1 MILFDS
7 VSKKFGSTTALDNIS
22 LEIKQG
28 EFVFIVGPSGAGK
41 STLLRTLTRE
51 IMPTSGKLMVGHMDI
66 TKIKDKDVPFLRRKV
81 GVVFQD
87 FKLLDDRTVFEN
99 VAITLEVLGKKDEE
113 IAKMVEHILKLVE
126 IWDKRNLFPRQ
137 LSGGEA
143 QRTAIAR
150 AIVGKPDV
158 LLADEPTGDLDP
170 KTAWGVI
177 QLLNEINS
185 WGTTILMATHNQEIV
200 NTLKRRVIIIKDG
213 KYSKNTF
220 PGSCCHYGYV
230 FNFFCS
236 FNFYYFGSWL
246 TISLKIF

>member
-1 MILFDS
+1 MIHFENT
-7 VSKKFGSTTALDNIS
+7 SKKFGSALALDNIS
-22 LEIKQG
+22 LAIKQG

-41 STLLRTLTRE
+41 STLLRILTRE
-51 IMPTSGKLMVGHMDI
+51 VLPSSGKVLVGDVDI
-66 TKIKDKDVPFLRRKV
+66 TKIKTSDVPNFRRKI

-99 VAITLEVLGKKDEE
+99 VALTLEVQNKSDEE
-113 IAKMVEHILKLVE
+113 ILKSVEHTLKLVE
-126 IWDKRNLFPRQ
+126 IWEKRNLFPRQ

-150 AIVGKPDV
+150 AIVGKPDIV
-158 LLADEPTGDLDP
+158 LADEPTGDLDP

-200 NTLKRRVIIIKDG
+200 NTLKRRVVVLKMG
-213 KYSKNTF
+213 KIASDNKQGRYEN
-220 PGSCCHYGYV
+220 
-230 FNFFCS
+230 
-236 FNFYYFGSWL
+236 
-246 TISLKIF
+246 

>member
-1 MILFDS
+1 MIHFEN
-7 VSKKFGSTTALDNIS
+7 VSKKFGSTLALNDID
-22 LEIKQG
+22 LKIKQG

-51 IMPTSGKLMVGHMDI
+51 IIPTGGKIMMGEHDI
-66 TKIKDKDVPFLRRKV
+66 AKIKSRDVPNLRRKV

-87 FKLLDDRTVFEN
+87 FKLLDNMTVFEN
-99 VAITLEVLGKKDEE
+99 VALTLEVQGKSEEE
-113 IAKMVEHILKLVE
+113 IAKAVEHTLKLVE

-158 LLADEPTGDLDP
+158 VLADEPTGDLDP

-200 NTLKRRVIIIKDG
+200 DTLKRRVVILKDG
-213 KYSKNTF
+213 KM
-220 PGSCCHYGYV
+220 
-230 FNFFCS
+230 
-236 FNFYYFGSWL
+236 
-246 TISLKIF
+246 ISDAKEGKYHLKS

>member
-1 MILFDS
+1 MIHFENL
-7 VSKKFGSTTALDNIS
+7 SKKYGSNTTALEDIS
-22 LEIKQG
+22 LEVKQG

-41 STLLRTLTRE
+41 STLLRILTRE
-51 IMPTSGKLMVGHMDI
+51 ITPTSGKVLVGNIDI
-66 TKIKDKDVPFLRRKV
+66 AQMKDSEIPHLRRKV

-87 FKLLDDRTVFEN
+87 FKLLDDKTVFEN
-99 VAITLEVLGKKDEE
+99 VALTLEVLGKTDEE
-113 IAKMVEHILKLVE
+113 INKMVEHILKLVE

-150 AIVGKPDV
+150 AVVGKPDV

-200 NTLKRRVIIIKDG
+200 NTLKKRVVVIKNGKIAKDSKEG
-213 KYSKNTF
+213 KYE
-220 PGSCCHYGYV
+220 
-230 FNFFCS
+230 
-236 FNFYYFGSWL
+236 
-246 TISLKIF
+246 

>member
-1 MILFDS
+1 MIVFNS
-7 VSKKFGSTTALDNIS
+7 VTKKFGSAAALEDVS

-41 STLLRTLTRE
+41 STLLRILTRE
-51 IMPTSGKLMVGHMDI
+51 ILPTSGKVMVGHEDI
-66 TKIKDKDVPFLRRKV
+66 TKIKSASVPNFRRKI

-99 VAITLEVLGKKDEE
+99 VALTLEVQGKTDSE
-113 IAKMVEHILKLVE
+113 ISKMVEHTLKLVE

-150 AIVGKPDV
+150 AIVGKPDIV
-158 LLADEPTGDLDP
+158 LADEPTGDLDP

-185 WGTTILMATHNQEIV
+185 WGTTIVMATHNQEIV
-200 NTLKRRVIIIKDG
+200 NTLKRRVIKLKAGKKSADTKEG
-213 KYSKNTF
+213 KYD
-220 PGSCCHYGYV
+220 
-230 FNFFCS
+230 
-236 FNFYYFGSWL
+236 
-246 TISLKIF
+246 

>member
-1 MILFDS
+1 MILFNS
-7 VSKKFGSTTALDNIS
+7 VSKKFGSTIALDDIN
-22 LEIKQG
+22 LEVKQG

-51 IMPTSGKLMVGHMDI
+51 ILPTSGKIMVGGVDI
-66 TKIKDKDVPFLRRKV
+66 TKIKTSDIPLLRRKV

-99 VAITLEVLGKKDEE
+99 VALTLEVQDKTDEE
-113 IAKMVEHILKLVE
+113 ILKSVEHTLKLVE
-126 IWDKRNLFPRQ
+126 IWDKQNLFPRQ

-158 LLADEPTGDLDP
+158 VLADEPTGDLDP

-200 NTLKRRVIIIKDG
+200 NTLKRRVVIIKAGKITKDTKEG
-213 KYSKNTF
+213 KYE
-220 PGSCCHYGYV
+220 
-230 FNFFCS
+230 
-236 FNFYYFGSWL
+236 
-246 TISLKIF
+246 

>member
-1 MILFDS
+1 MIHFEN
-7 VSKKFGSTTALDNIS
+7 VSKKFGSTLALDDIE
-22 LEIKQG
+22 LKIKQG

-41 STLLRTLTRE
+41 STLLRILTRE
-51 IMPTSGKLMVGHMDI
+51 ILPTDGKIIIGETDI
-66 TKIKDKDVPFLRRKV
+66 TKIKDREVPNLRRKV

-87 FKLLDDRTVFEN
+87 FKLLDNMTVFEN
-99 VAITLEVLGKKDEE
+99 VALTLEVQGKSDQE
-113 IAKMVEHILKLVE
+113 IAKAVEHTLKLVE

-150 AIVGKPDV
+150 AIVGKPDIV
-158 LLADEPTGDLDP
+158 LADEPTGDLDP

-200 NTLKRRVIIIKDG
+200 DTLKRRVVILRNGKIASDTKEG
-213 KYSKNTF
+213 KY
-220 PGSCCHYGYV
+220 H
-230 FNFFCS
+230 
-236 FNFYYFGSWL
+236 
-246 TISLKIF
+246 LKS

>member
-1 MILFDS
+1 MILFEN
-7 VSKKFGSTTALDNIS
+7 VSKKFGSTVALDNIS

-41 STLLRTLTRE
+41 STLLRILTRE
-51 IMPTSGKLMVGHMDI
+51 LIPSSGKVMVNNADI
-66 TKIKDKDVPFLRRKV
+66 SKIKDVPHFRRKV
-81 GVVFQD
+81 GMVFQD

-99 VAITLEVLGKKDEE
+99 VALSLEVQNKSDEE
-113 IAKMVEHILKLVE
+113 ISKMVEHILKLVE

-137 LSGGEA
+137 LSGGEG

-150 AIVGKPDV
+150 AVVGKPEV

-200 NTLKRRVIIIKDG
+200 NTLKRRVLIIKAGKIVKDSKEG
-213 KYSKNTF
+213 KYE
-220 PGSCCHYGYV
+220 
-230 FNFFCS
+230 
-236 FNFYYFGSWL
+236 
-246 TISLKIF
+246 

>member
-1 MILFDS
+1 MILFEQ
-7 VSKKFGSTTALDNIS
+7 VSKKFGSTTALDEIS

-28 EFVFIVGPSGAGK
+28 EFVFVVGPSGAGK
-41 STLLRTLTRE
+41 TTLLKILTRE
-51 IMPTSGKLMVGHMDI
+51 VSPTSGKALVNNMDLV
-66 TKIKDKDVPFLRRKV
+66 KLKDKDIPNLRRKV

-87 FKLLDDRTVFEN
+87 FKLLDDLTVFEN
-99 VAITLEVLGKKDEE
+99 VALALEVLGKKDEE
-113 IAKMVEHILKLVE
+113 IQKAVEHTLKLVE

-150 AIVGKPDV
+150 AVVAKPDIV
-158 LLADEPTGDLDP
+158 LADEPTGDLDP

-200 NTLKRRVIIIKDG
+200 NTLKRRVIVLKAGKVTKDSKEG
-213 KYSKNTF
+213 KYE
-220 PGSCCHYGYV
+220 
-230 FNFFCS
+230 
-236 FNFYYFGSWL
+236 
-246 TISLKIF
+246 

>member
-1 MILFDS
+1 MIIFNS
-7 VSKKFGSTTALDNIS
+7 VSKRFGSTFALDNIN
-22 LEIKQG
+22 LEVKQG

-51 IMPTSGKLMVGHMDI
+51 ILPTSGKITVGGVDT
-66 TKIKDKDVPFLRRKV
+66 TKIKTSDIPLFRRKV

-99 VAITLEVLGKKDEE
+99 VALTLEVQDKSDEE
-113 IAKMVEHILKLVE
+113 ILKSVEHTLKLVE

-185 WGTTILMATHNQEIV
+185 WGTTILMSTHNQEIV
-200 NTLKRRVIIIKDG
+200 NSLKRRVIKIKAGKIISDTKEG
-213 KYSKNTF
+213 KYE
-220 PGSCCHYGYV
+220 
-230 FNFFCS
+230 
-236 FNFYYFGSWL
+236 
-246 TISLKIF
+246 

>member
-1 MILFDS
+1 MIVFDS
-7 VSKKFGSTTALDNIS
+7 VSKKFSSNFALDNIS
-22 LEIKQG
+22 LEINSG
-28 EFVFIVGPSGAGK
+28 EFVFIVGSSGAGK
-41 STLLRTLTRE
+41 STLLRILTKE
-51 IMPTSGKLMVGHMDI
+51 VKPSIGKVIVGNTDI
-66 TKIKDKDVPFLRRKV
+66 TKIKDQDVPSLRRKV

-87 FKLLDDRTVFEN
+87 FKLLDERTVFEN
-99 VAITLEVLGKKDEE
+99 VALTLEVLGKKDEE
-113 IAKMVEHILKLVE
+113 IEKLVEHILKLVE

-150 AIVGKPDV
+150 AVVGKPDI

-200 NTLKRRVIIIKDG
+200 NTLKRRVVILKNGKVSKDTKEG
-213 KYSKNTF
+213 KYE
-220 PGSCCHYGYV
+220 
-230 FNFFCS
+230 
-236 FNFYYFGSWL
+236 
-246 TISLKIF
+246 

>member
-7 VSKKFGSTTALDNIS
+7 VSKKFGSSFALDDIS
-22 LEIKQG
+22 MEIKQG

-41 STLLRTLTRE
+41 STLLRILTKE
-51 IMPTSGKLMVGHMDI
+51 VVPSSGKVMLGTQDI
-66 TKIKDKDVPFLRRKV
+66 TKLKNNDVPAFRRKI
-81 GVVFQD
+81 GFVFQD

-99 VAITLEVLGKKDEE
+99 VSITLEVLGKKDEE
-113 IAKMVEHILKLVE
+113 IEKMVEHTLKFVE
-126 IWDKRNLFPRQ
+126 IWDKRDLFPRQ

-150 AIVGKPDV
+150 AIVGKPDIV
-158 LLADEPTGDLDP
+158 LADEPTGDLDP

-200 NTLKRRVIIIKDG
+200 NTLKRRVVFL
-213 KYSKNTF
+213 KN
-220 PGSCCHYGYV
+220 G
-230 FNFFCS
+230 
-236 FNFYYFGSWL
+236 
-246 TISLKIF
+246 KIFKDSAEGTYE